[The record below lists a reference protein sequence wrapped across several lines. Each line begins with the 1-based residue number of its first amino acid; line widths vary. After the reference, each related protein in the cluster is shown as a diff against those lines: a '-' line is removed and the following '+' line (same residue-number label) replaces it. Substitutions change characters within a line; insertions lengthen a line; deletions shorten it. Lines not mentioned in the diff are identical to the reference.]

1 MYFSKS
7 NLTNYTVVW
16 CEPLSPLKVTVN
28 RQRHLSE
35 VYDGYSSLLELSG
48 VTYIFLSCDRP
59 LNAPVA
65 SSTERSLLL
74 RRLRRS
80 QSREQTWGGRS
91 TNIISGAASF
101 GMCVF
106 VCIHAV
112 WVHMS
117 TWISVKCTACVWLYS
132 INTADPTG
140 TDPATVHSFLTAASP
155 KIDYKCVYWKQTDI
169 WARPISSADIS

>member
-7 NLTNYTVVW
+7 NLTNYTAVW
-16 CEPLSPLKVTVN
+16 SEPLSPLEVPVN
-28 RQRHLSE
+28 RQRHFSE
-35 VYDGYSSLLELSG
+35 VSLMTGRVLVIVEG

-80 QSREQTWGGRS
+80 QSREQTRRGRS
-91 TNIISGAASF
+91 TNIISWAASL

-112 WVHMS
+112 WVQRHMS
-117 TWISVKCTACVWLYS
+117 TQISIKCTVCVCSHMCVCVRLY
-132 INTADPTG
+132 IQR
-140 TDPATVHSFLTAASP
+140 AA
-155 KIDYKCVYWKQTDI
+155 YKHCWPNRDWPSY
-169 WARPISSADIS
+169 SAFIFNVGVPQNRL